1 MGAVYGPR
9 QQPIAKPLNISFALT
24 TVNREFTGAIMI
36 FGFNT
41 AVRLDDTVYHIQSE
55 PRDRE
60 RMLETQVFVGGR
72 CIGKRAVSYD
82 EVFFQPG
89 SIEDQLHDL
98 LRSQHRQVV
107 EAARD
112 GRLDQMLGDSAPQ
125 AELSVQFLNADSVF
139 VNDAVVMRFRVT
151 TGGQSVEGAS
161 LTSRLRVLD
170 ADPIYTQA
178 ITDAAGTAEMRVALE
193 KGALQDADIL
203 VEAMHAGRSALRKF
217 RLREST

>member
-1 MGAVYGPR
+1 
-9 QQPIAKPLNISFALT
+9 
-24 TVNREFTGAIMI
+24 MI

-89 SIEDQLHDL
+89 SIEDQLHEL

-112 GRLDQMLGDSAPQ
+112 GRLDQVLGDSAPQ

-139 VNDAVVMRFRVT
+139 ADDAVVMRFRVT
-151 TGGQSVEGAS
+151 AGGQAVQGAS
-161 LTSRLRVLD
+161 LTSRLRVLE
-170 ADPIYTQA
+170 ADPIFAQA
-178 ITDAAGTAEMRVALE
+178 ITDATGTAEMRVALRE
-193 KGALQDADIL
+193 AALQDADIL
-203 VEAMHAGRSALRKF
+203 VEAMHGGRSAVRKF
-217 RLREST
+217 RLRKSGR

>member
-1 MGAVYGPR
+1 
-9 QQPIAKPLNISFALT
+9 
-24 TVNREFTGAIMI
+24 MI

-72 CIGKRAVSYD
+72 CIGKRAISYD

-98 LRSQHRQVV
+98 LRSQHREVV
-107 EAARD
+107 EAVRD
-112 GRLDQMLGDSAPQ
+112 GRLEEVLKGSAPQ

-139 VNDAVVMRFRVT
+139 EDDAVVMRFRVT
-151 TGGQSVEGAS
+151 AGGQAVQGAS
-161 LTSRLRVLD
+161 LTSRVRVPE
-170 ADPIYTQA
+170 AEPIFAQA
-178 ITDAAGTAEMRVALE
+178 ITDALGTAQMRVALRE
-193 KGALQDADIL
+193 AALRDADIL
-203 VEAMHAGRSALRKF
+203 VEALHGGRSAVRKF
-217 RLREST
+217 RLRRSG